1 MHSDQRDGWVGP
13 ERNRTTRI
21 FNHGFLMGLFMML
34 SELSPGQKSLFDGVV
49 RGLFTGEIAR
59 FIRPLINSSNQALAN
74 DSGPL

>member
-1 MHSDQRDGWVGP
+1 
-13 ERNRTTRI
+13 
-21 FNHGFLMGLFMML
+21 MGLFMML